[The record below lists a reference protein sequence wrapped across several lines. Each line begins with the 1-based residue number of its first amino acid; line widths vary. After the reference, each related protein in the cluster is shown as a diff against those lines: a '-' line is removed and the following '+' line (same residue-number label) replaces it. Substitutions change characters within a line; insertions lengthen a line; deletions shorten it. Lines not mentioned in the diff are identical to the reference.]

1 MLFLLQFAEMNLG
14 CWSYQQLIKV
24 FMKNNSSDNTSSFP
38 NYIAAAF
45 FFFLGGGANVSI
57 FTLELKQ
64 NKTQSYL
71 KFWKQYFILKLWAQL
86 GIHSSNFW
94 AALVKHFLIVYIHNF
109 LLLTIK
115 LQHPNISNAPSDPLN
130 PFLAIYVK
138 YIWDILTKLD

>member
-1 MLFLLQFAEMNLG
+1 MLFFLQFAEMNLG

-38 NYIAAAF
+38 NYITAAF
-45 FFFLGGGANVSI
+45 LGGANVSI
-57 FTLELKQ
+57 FTLKLKQ

-86 GIHSSNFW
+86 AIHSSNFW

-109 LLLTIK
+109 VLLTIK

>member
-1 MLFLLQFAEMNLG
+1 MLFFLQFAEMNLG

-24 FMKNNSSDNTSSFP
+24 FMKNNSSDSTSSLP
-38 NYIAAAF
+38 NYITAAF
-45 FFFLGGGANVSI
+45 FF
-57 FTLELKQ
+57 TLKLKQ

-86 GIHSSNFW
+86 AIHSSNFW

>member
-38 NYIAAAF
+38 NYITAA
-45 FFFLGGGANVSI
+45 FFLGGGGKRFYFHTRAK
-57 FTLELKQ
+57 TKQ
-64 NKTQSYL
+64 NKSQSYL

>member
-38 NYIAAAF
+38 NYITAAF
-45 FFFLGGGANVSI
+45 FWGGGANVSI

-64 NKTQSYL
+64 NKTKSYL

>member
-24 FMKNNSSDNTSSFP
+24 FIKNNSSDNTSSFP
-38 NYIAAAF
+38 NYITAA

>member
-38 NYIAAAF
+38 NYITAAF
-45 FFFLGGGANVSI
+45 LGGGGANVSI